1 MNSSSIPRKILVT
14 AALPYAN
21 GPIHL
26 GHVLEGIQTDIWVRF
41 QKAKGNECYFFCADD
56 THGTPVMLAARKEGI
71 TPEQLIERV
80 QQEHYRDLT
89 SFGIQYDNY
98 YSTNSNEN
106 KSISEEIYLKLKEKG
121 HISRRSIEQA
131 YCEND
136 KMFLPDRF
144 IKGTCPNCKSK
155 DQYGDNC
162 EVCGATYSPKDLIDS
177 HCALCGTSPVRKDS
191 EHIFFELGN
200 FHRKKVEAA
209 TAEDPKKRSNE
220 FYLED
225 WIQGGTVEG
234 VQKKLSEWLDSEDGL
249 QAWDI
254 SRDGPYFGF
263 EIPGEKNKFFYVWLD
278 APIGYMASS
287 KNFFEEK
294 FPNEPNKFDSF
305 WKKEN
310 SENAEIVHFIGKD
323 ILYFHTL
330 FWPAM
335 LEGSGYRAP
344 SKVHVHGFITVNG
357 EKMSKSRGTFINAN
371 TYVKHLDPE
380 HLRFY
385 LAGKLGPGMDDL
397 DLSFDDYTSKVNA
410 DLVGNLVNLVSRI
423 STSIL
428 DQLDRTLG
436 VLTEDGKELLNELIY
451 QKVRVGT
458 DEKSVCEVIK
468 DAYEQKNYARVM
480 REITRL
486 GDTVNRYVND
496 NAPWKLIKENPD
508 KAREVVTTT
517 LNASRFLAAYL
528 YPVVPNISEKIYE
541 LLKLE
546 GTPKF
551 DDLDL
556 SNVLE
561 KTKVNPYEMI
571 TKRVDEKA
579 ISAMLEE
586 NKQSVEASKKTEPA
600 KTTEGSSQE
609 ERLEISIEDLAKVE
623 LRVGQIVE
631 AGPVEGADKLVNVKV
646 DLGELGIKNVFAG
659 IKVAY
664 QPEDLKGLKVV
675 VVANLKPR
683 KMKFGVSEA
692 MLLASGEGETLSL
705 FVPHKDAKPGDK
717 LK

>member
-1 MNSSSIPRKILVT
+1 MNSSLKENPRKILVT
-14 AALPYAN
+14 SALPYAN

-41 QKAKGNECYFFCADD
+41 QKADGNECHFFCADD

-80 QQEHYRDLT
+80 QKEHFRDL
-89 SFGIQYDNY
+89 SAFGIEYDNY
-98 YSTNSNEN
+98 YSTNSEEN
-106 KSISEEIYLKLKEKG
+106 KVISEKIYLQLKKNG
-121 HISRRSIEQA
+121 HIARRGIEQS
-131 YCEND
+131 YCEHD
-136 KMFLPDRF
+136 QMFLPDRF

-162 EVCGATYSPKDLIDS
+162 EVCGKTYSPKDLIDS
-177 HCALCGTSPVRKDS
+177 HCALCGTAPVLKNSD
-191 EHIFFELGN
+191 HIFF
-200 FHRKKVEAA
+200 K
-209 TAEDPKKRSNE
+209 
-220 FYLED
+220 LED
-225 WIQGGTVEG
+225 FQEFLKEWIDAGNHVTEG
-234 VQKKLSEWLDSEDGL
+234 VQKKLREWFEAGL
-249 QAWDI
+249 QQWDI

-263 EIPGEKNKFFYVWLD
+263 EIPEEKNKYFYVWLD

-287 KNFFEEK
+287 LKFFQGDWG
-294 FPNEPNKFDSF
+294 KFDSY
-305 WKKEN
+305 WKDK
-310 SENAEIVHFIGKD
+310 NAEIVHFIGKD
-323 ILYFHTL
+323 ILYFHAL

-335 LEGSGYRAP
+335 LHGSGYQTP
-344 SKVHVHGFITVNG
+344 KNVHVHGFITVNG
-357 EKMSKSRGTFINAN
+357 EKMSKSRGTFINAS
-371 TYVKHLDPE
+371 TYAKHLDPE

-385 LAGKLGPGMDDL
+385 LAGKLSPGMDDL
-397 DLSFDDYTSKVNA
+397 DLSFDDYAARVNS

-436 VLTEDGKELLNELIY
+436 VLPQEGKELLNELIR
-451 QKVRVGT
+451 QKIKHGT
-458 DEKSVCEVIK
+458 GESDILDIIK
-468 DAYEQKNYARVM
+468 IAYEQKNYARVM

-496 NAPWKLIKENPD
+496 NAPWKLIKENPE
-508 KAREVVTTT
+508 KTREVVTTV
-517 LNASRFLAAYL
+517 LNASRILAVYL
-528 YPVVPNISEKIYE
+528 YPVVPKVSEKIYS
-541 LLKLE
+541 LLGLKE
-546 GTPKF
+546 SPKF
-551 DDLDL
+551 KDLEEFKA
-556 SNVLE
+556 LE
-561 KTKVNPYEMI
+561 KTKVAPYEMI

-579 ISAMLEE
+579 INAMLEE
-586 NKQSVEASKKTEPA
+586 NKQSVSEHSKKEEETKAANAAPA
-600 KTTEGSSQE
+600 G
-609 ERLEISIEDLAKVE
+609 ERLEISIDDLAKVE

-683 KMKFGVSEA
+683 KMKFGISEA
-692 MLLASGEGETLSL
+692 MLLASGEGESLSL

>member
-1 MNSSSIPRKILVT
+1 MNSSLKRIPRKILVT
-14 AALPYAN
+14 SALPYAN

-41 QKAKGNECYFFCADD
+41 QKANGNECHFFCADD

-80 QQEHYRDLT
+80 QKEHYRDL
-89 SFGIQYDNY
+89 SAFGVQYDNY
-98 YSTNSNEN
+98 YSTNSEEN
-106 KSISEEIYLKLKEKG
+106 KSISEEIYLKLKENK
-121 HISRRSIEQA
+121 HISRRNIEQA

-136 KMFLPDRF
+136 QMFLPDRF

-200 FHRKKVEAA
+200 FQ
-209 TAEDPKKRSNE
+209 D
-220 FYLED
+220 YLKS
-225 WIQGGTVEG
+225 WIQGGGHVVEG

-287 KNFFEEK
+287 LNFFKGDRKK
-294 FPNEPNKFDSF
+294 FETFWGKDS
-305 WKKEN
+305 
-310 SENAEIVHFIGKD
+310 NAEVVHFIGKD

-335 LEGSGYRAP
+335 LHGSDYRPP
-344 SKVHVHGFITVNG
+344 SLVHVHGFITVNG

-436 VLTEDGKELLNELIY
+436 VLTEDGKELLNELIH
-451 QKVRVGT
+451 QKIRVGT
-458 DEKSVCEVIK
+458 DEQSVCEVIK
-468 DAYEQKNYARVM
+468 AAYEQKNYARVM

-496 NAPWKLIKENPD
+496 NAPWKLIKEKPD

-528 YPVVPNISEKIYE
+528 YPIVPNISEKIYK
-541 LLKLE
+541 LLNLE

-579 ISAMLEE
+579 INAMLEE
-586 NKQSVEASKKTEPA
+586 NKQSVDASKKAEPA
-600 KTTEGSSQE
+600 KITNDSPQE
-609 ERLEISIEDLAKVE
+609 ERTEISIDDLAKVE

-692 MLLASGEGETLSL
+692 MLLASGEGESLSL

>member
-1 MNSSSIPRKILVT
+1 MNSSSQRNPRRILVT
-14 AALPYAN
+14 SALPYAN

-41 QKAKGNECYFFCADD
+41 QKANGNECYFFCADD

-71 TPEQLIERV
+71 APEQLIERV
-80 QQEHYRDLT
+80 QKEHHKDLS
-89 SFGIQYDNY
+89 SFGVWYDNY
-98 YSTNSNEN
+98 DSTNSDEN
-106 KSISEEIYLKLKEKG
+106 RLISEEIYLKLKEKG
-121 HISRRSIEQA
+121 HIARRSIEQA
-131 YCEND
+131 YCEHD
-136 KMFLPDRF
+136 QMFLPDRF

-191 EHIFFELGN
+191 EHIFFKLGEFQN
-200 FHRKKVEAA
+200 FLKH
-209 TAEDPKKRSNE
+209 
-220 FYLED
+220 
-225 WIQGGTVEG
+225 WIENGNHVVEG
-234 VQKKLSEWLDSEDGL
+234 VQKKLREWLDSEDGL
-249 QAWDI
+249 QDWDI

-263 EIPGEKNKFFYVWLD
+263 EIPGEKNKYFYVWLD

-287 KNFFEEK
+287 KNFFKRE
-294 FPNEPNKFDSF
+294 FPNEPGKFDSF
-305 WKKEN
+305 WKDG
-310 SENAEIVHFIGKD
+310 NAEIVHFIGKD

-335 LEGSGYRAP
+335 LHGSGYQTP
-344 SKVHVHGFITVNG
+344 KNVHVHGFITVNG

-371 TYVKHLDPE
+371 TYVKYLDPE

-385 LAGKLGPGMDDL
+385 LAGKLSSGMDDL
-397 DLSFDDYTSKVNA
+397 DLSFDDYTARVNS

-436 VLTEDGKELLNELIY
+436 VLSTEDKELLNELLNQPIKSGTGEY
-451 QKVRVGT
+451 AVR
-458 DEKSVCEVIK
+458 DIIK
-468 DAYEQKNYARVM
+468 NAYEQKNYARVM

-496 NAPWKLIKENPD
+496 NAPWKLIKENPE

-517 LNASRFLAAYL
+517 LNASRFLAVYL
-528 YPVVPNISEKIYE
+528 YPVVPKISEQIYK
-541 LLKLE
+541 LLNLE
-546 GTPKF
+546 GTPQF
-551 DDLDL
+551 QDLNL
-556 SNVLE
+556 ANILE

-586 NKQSVEASKKTEPA
+586 NKQSVDASKKDEPA
-600 KTTEGSSQE
+600 KTNESPAKE
-609 ERLEISIEDLAKVE
+609 ERLEISIDDLAKVE

-664 QPEDLKGLKVV
+664 QPEDLKGMKVV

-683 KMKFGVSEA
+683 KMKFGISEA
-692 MLLASGEGETLSL
+692 MLMASGEGESLSL
-705 FVPHKDAKPGDK
+705 FIPHRDAKPGDK

>member
-1 MNSSSIPRKILVT
+1 MNSSSAPRKILVT

-106 KSISEEIYLKLKEKG
+106 KSISEEIYLKLKENK
-121 HISRRSIEQA
+121 HISRRNIEQA

-200 FHRKKVEAA
+200 FQ
-209 TAEDPKKRSNE
+209 D
-220 FYLED
+220 YLKS
-225 WIQGGTVEG
+225 WIQGGGHVVEG

-287 KNFFEEK
+287 LNFFKGDRKK
-294 FPNEPNKFDSF
+294 FETFWGKDS
-305 WKKEN
+305 
-310 SENAEIVHFIGKD
+310 NAEVVHFIGKD

-335 LEGSGYRAP
+335 LHGSDYRPP
-344 SKVHVHGFITVNG
+344 SLVHVHGFITVNG

-428 DQLDRTLG
+428 DQLDRKLG
-436 VLTEDGKELLNELIY
+436 VLTEDGKELLNELIH
-451 QKVRVGT
+451 QKIRVGT
-458 DEKSVCEVIK
+458 DEQSVCEVIK
-468 DAYEQKNYARVM
+468 AAYEQKNYARVM

-528 YPVVPNISEKIYE
+528 YPIVPNISEKIYK
-541 LLKLE
+541 LLNLE

-586 NKQSVEASKKTEPA
+586 NKQSVEASKKAEPA

>member
-1 MNSSSIPRKILVT
+1 MNSSLKRIPRKILVT
-14 AALPYAN
+14 SALPYAN

-41 QKAKGNECYFFCADD
+41 QKANGNECHFFCADD

-80 QQEHYRDLT
+80 QKEHYRDL
-89 SFGIQYDNY
+89 SAFGVQYDNY
-98 YSTNSNEN
+98 YSTNSEEN
-106 KSISEEIYLKLKEKG
+106 KIISEKIYLQLKKND
-121 HISRRSIEQA
+121 HIARRGIEQS
-131 YCEND
+131 YCEHD
-136 KMFLPDRF
+136 QMFLPDRF

-162 EVCGATYSPKDLIDS
+162 EVCGKTYSPKDLIDS
-177 HCALCGTSPVRKDS
+177 HCALCGTAPVLKNSD
-191 EHIFFELGN
+191 HIFF
-200 FHRKKVEAA
+200 K
-209 TAEDPKKRSNE
+209 
-220 FYLED
+220 LED
-225 WIQGGTVEG
+225 FQAFLKEWIETGDHVTEG
-234 VQKKLSEWLDSEDGL
+234 VQKKLREWFEAGL
-249 QAWDI
+249 QQWDI

-263 EIPGEKNKFFYVWLD
+263 EIPGEKNKYFYVWLD

-287 KNFFEEK
+287 LNFFKGDWE
-294 FPNEPNKFDSF
+294 KFDSF
-305 WKKEN
+305 WKNED
-310 SENAEIVHFIGKD
+310 AEVVHFIGKD
-323 ILYFHTL
+323 ILYFHAL

-335 LEGSGYRAP
+335 LHGSGYKTP
-344 SKVHVHGFITVNG
+344 KNVHVHGFITVNG
-357 EKMSKSRGTFINAN
+357 EKMSKSRGTFINAS
-371 TYVKHLDPE
+371 TYAKHLDPE

-385 LAGKLGPGMDDL
+385 LAGKLSPGMDDL
-397 DLSFDDYTSKVNA
+397 DLSFDDYAARVNS

-436 VLTEDGKELLNELIY
+436 VLPADGKELLNELIH
-451 QKVRVGT
+451 QKIKQGT
-458 DEKSVCEVIK
+458 GEYEILDIIK
-468 DAYEQKNYARVM
+468 IAYEQKNYARVM

-496 NAPWKLIKENPD
+496 NAPWKLIKENPE
-508 KAREVVTTT
+508 KTREVVTTV
-517 LNASRFLAAYL
+517 LNASRILAVYL
-528 YPVVPNISEKIYE
+528 YPVVPKVSEKIYA
-541 LLKLE
+541 LLGLKE
-546 GTPKF
+546 TPKF
-551 DDLDL
+551 HDLEEL
-556 SNVLE
+556 KVLE

-579 ISAMLEE
+579 INAMLEE
-586 NKQSVEASKKTEPA
+586 NKQSVDASKKAEPA
-600 KTTEGSSQE
+600 KITNDSPQE
-609 ERLEISIEDLAKVE
+609 ERTEISIDDLAKVE

-692 MLLASGEGETLSL
+692 MLLASGEGESLSL